1 MGNMKVVFAILVLS
15 LVANSQAV
23 WGDKFPF
30 CLGWPHVTVSL
41 ESYQSPVEISK
52 YLGTWFEQAR
62 LPQQFQKGLCS
73 KAVYT
78 ATEGKA
84 EVITVNNG
92 GDDPAYPD
100 EKISGTATLTHHDAL
115 TSKFDLKFNFFAQ
128 GQYWIL
134 DLDADYKYALV
145 GGPCR
150 DNLYVLSRERHAPM
164 ATVQAMIQ
172 KAVTVHGYTNTDKM
186 VYPTTERKR
195 IRIIDNV
202 ETGCLQLRGFSFF
215 SRYKASRA
223 TPDTLTTLNRTP
235 GMPM

>member
-1 MGNMKVVFAILVLS
+1 MG
-15 LVANSQAV
+15 
-23 WGDKFPF
+23 
-30 CLGWPHVTVSL
+30 
-41 ESYQSPVEISK
+41 PVEISK

-134 DLDADYKYALV
+134 DLDAEYKYALV
-145 GGPCR
+145 GGPRR

-186 VYPTTERKR
+186 VYRKTTCYAIFCPR
-195 IRIIDNV
+195 IRNRVLLLCEYRRIQDTV
-202 ETGCLQLRGFSFF
+202 
-215 SRYKASRA
+215 ASLGSE
-223 TPDTLTTLNRTP
+223 PSKIE
-235 GMPM
+235 

>member
-1 MGNMKVVFAILVLS
+1 MG
-15 LVANSQAV
+15 
-23 WGDKFPF
+23 
-30 CLGWPHVTVSL
+30 
-41 ESYQSPVEISK
+41 
-52 YLGTWFEQAR
+52 FEQAR
-62 LPQQFQKGLCS
+62 LPQQFQKGLCA

-115 TSKFDLKFNFFAQ
+115 TYKF
-128 GQYWIL
+128 
-134 DLDADYKYALV
+134 ALV

-186 VYPTTERKR
+186 VYRKTT
-195 IRIIDNV
+195 
-202 ETGCLQLRGFSFF
+202 C
-215 SRYKASRA
+215 
-223 TPDTLTTLNRTP
+223 
-235 GMPM
+235 